1 MRLQNGLL
9 QPAGAAARLHHIE
22 VGAQPCFF
30 LIFFCNVLLKR
41 RNILLFYKRDRAP
54 AKTVLTA
61 TVLQAGQ
68 AEGDDSVLF
77 EQVRIDKAALARHIR
92 QSLQAR
98 AQISLGELLQVR
110 PLQQGLGELVAYLQ
124 LASGAAPSVVDEAVQ
139 ETVDWTSADG
149 TPRSATLPRI
159 LFVRP

>member
-1 MRLQNGLL
+1 MGLGAQTAAAL
-9 QPAGAAARLHHIE
+9 QPGPA
-22 VGAQPCFF
+22 VGDH
-30 LIFFCNVLLKR
+30 R
-41 RNILLFYKRDRAP
+41 
-54 AKTVLTA
+54 
-61 TVLQAGQ
+61 
-68 AEGDDSVLF
+68 VLF
-77 EQVRIDKAALARHIR
+77 EQVALDQAPPARHIR
-92 QSLQAR
+92 RSVHAR